1 MTEAVAEIRTATA
14 NDAAALSCFAAAVFP
29 LGGRPDAPPGD
40 LARYIAAELT
50 AGRFAEMIEDRNS
63 EILLAENDNGLCGY
77 ALLVES
83 SPHPQIEAMAPAELR
98 KFYVAPAHH
107 GAGVA
112 DTLMRKVIAN
122 LESRHHDVAWLSVF
136 SENPRAVAFYMRWD
150 FHVVG
155 TQDFLVGADRQRDF
169 VMRRD
174 LLVRSG
180 SR

>member
-1 MTEAVAEIRTATA
+1 MTEAVAEIRPATE
-14 NDAAALSCFAAAVFP
+14 NDAAALSSFAAAVFP
-29 LGGRPDAPPGD
+29 LGGSPDAHPSD

-50 AGRFAEMIEDRNS
+50 TERFAAMIQDRNS
-63 EILLAENDNGLCGY
+63 EILLAENANGLCGY
-77 ALLVES
+77 ALVVES
-83 SPHPQIEAMAPAELR
+83 SPHPQIEATAPAELR
-98 KFYVAPAHH
+98 KFYVAPAYH

-122 LESRHHDVAWLSVF
+122 LEGRRREVAWLSVF
-136 SENPRAVAFYMRWD
+136 SENPRAVAFYERWG

-155 TQDFLVGADRQRDF
+155 AQDFLVGADRQRDF

-174 LLVRSG
+174 LRLRSG

>member
-29 LGGRPDAPPGD
+29 LGGRPAAHPSD

-50 AGRFAEMIEDRNS
+50 AERFATMIQDRNS
-63 EILLAENDNGLCGY
+63 EILLAENANGLCGY
-77 ALLVES
+77 SLVVEP
-83 SPHPQIEAMAPAELR
+83 SPHPQIEATAPAELR
-98 KFYVAPAHH
+98 KFYIAPAYH

-112 DTLMRKVIAN
+112 DTLMQKLIAN
-122 LESRHHDVAWLSVF
+122 LESRRQDVAWLSVF
-136 SENPRAVAFYMRWD
+136 SENPRAVAFYLRWG

-155 TQDFLVGADRQRDF
+155 TQDFLVGADRQMDF

-174 LLVRSG
+174 LQPGRG